1 MDWLAVPLLS
11 AQAAGSS
18 GGGAGASTSAGNPA
32 ALASLAFRRWCS
44 GLTLSSPDVVPG
56 LDGLWAF
63 LSSLALL
70 LVIAAVSAGPL
81 ATLKQLID
89 IPGHARAGAPGYAK
103 GLVRGASCIGSHHF
117 YGARLDG

>member
-1 MDWLAVPLLS
+1 MHR
-11 AQAAGSS
+11 Q
-18 GGGAGASTSAGNPA
+18 AGNPA

-89 IPGHARAGAPGYAK
+89 IPGHAA
-103 GLVRGASCIGSHHF
+103 LVRQATRRVWRGASCIGSHHF